1 LKERVVILGAGGHAK
16 VIVDVLEG
24 IGELDIAGFTSP
36 QGTQETLCGYPR
48 LGTDDALDE
57 ILRSGVRLAFAAVGE
72 NERRK
77 ACIHL
82 LRASGFGLIN
92 VISPHA
98 VISAR
103 AVLGEGVAVLPGAI
117 INAAAQISDG
127 VIVNTNASVDHDCVI
142 GACAHIAP
150 GAVVAGCVRVGDW
163 VLLGVGSRVIP
174 GISIGEGTTIGAGAV
189 VVRDVPKHVVAM
201 GVPATVRRK
210 HD

>member
-1 LKERVVILGAGGHAK
+1 LKERVVILGAGGHAR

-24 IGELDIAGFTSP
+24 IGEVDIAGFASP

-48 LGTDDALDE
+48 LGTDDDLDE
-57 ILRSGVRLAFAAVGE
+57 VLRSGVRFAFAAVGE
-72 NERRK
+72 NERRM

-82 LRASGFGLIN
+82 LRACGFGLIN

-98 VISAR
+98 VVSAR
-103 AVLGEGVAVLPGAI
+103 AVLGRGVAVLPGAI
-117 INAAAQISDG
+117 INAAARISDG

-150 GAVVAGCVRVGDW
+150 GAVVAGCVRLGDG

-174 GISIGEGTTIGAGAV
+174 GVLIGDGTTIGAGAV
-189 VVRDVPKHVVAM
+189 VVRDVAQHVVAM

>member
-1 LKERVVILGAGGHAK
+1 MILGAGGHAR

-36 QGTQETLCGYPR
+36 EGTQETLFGYPR

-57 ILRSGVRLAFAAVGE
+57 ILRSGVRFAFAAVGE

-98 VISAR
+98 LISAR

-127 VIVNTNASVDHDCVI
+127 AIVNTNASVDHDCVI
-142 GACAHIAP
+142 GVCAHIAP
-150 GAVVAGCVRVGDW
+150 GAVVAGCVRVGDG

-174 GISIGEGTTIGAGAV
+174 GVSIGEGTTIGAGAV

>member
-1 LKERVVILGAGGHAK
+1 MKERVVILGAGGHAR

-36 QGTQETLCGYPR
+36 EGTQETLFGYPR

-57 ILRSGVRLAFAAVGE
+57 ILRSGVRFAFAAVGE

-98 VISAR
+98 LISAR

-127 VIVNTNASVDHDCVI
+127 AIVNTNASVDHDCVI
-142 GACAHIAP
+142 GVCAHIAP
-150 GAVVAGCVRVGDW
+150 GAVVAGCVRVGDG

-174 GISIGEGTTIGAGAV
+174 GVSIGEGTTIGAGAV